1 MRRRFFTTDIVTDK
15 KGGFFMTYESP
26 KMEWVAFPKED
37 LMDSPETYS
46 LAADCFEMPT
56 VKQMLGQ

>member
-1 MRRRFFTTDIVTDK
+1 
-15 KGGFFMTYESP
+15 MTYESP

-37 LMDSPETYS
+37 LMTGSAGSTSGHS
-46 LAADCFEMPT
+46 LPDDCFELPT

>member
-1 MRRRFFTTDIVTDK
+1 
-15 KGGFFMTYESP
+15 MTYESP

-37 LMDSPETYS
+37 LMDASETYS

-56 VKQMLGQ
+56 VTQMLGQ

>member
-1 MRRRFFTTDIVTDK
+1 
-15 KGGFFMTYESP
+15 MTYESP

-37 LMDSPETYS
+37 LMGASDDRS